1 MMYGVK
7 NNTLNTTNNQQVTIT
22 MINVMGKS
30 TPSSRTPPLIQKRVL
45 LDIIVLSVLA
55 IFFVKFYNLIHSALP
70 PKFSTQSNRILQDQ
84 EIELNWERQH
94 VFDLQQT
101 LGKVS
106 ESQEALGVDEIES
119 A

>member
-7 NNTLNTTNNQQVTIT
+7 HNTLNTTNNQQVTII
-22 MINVMGKS
+22 MIDVMRKS
-30 TPSSRTPPLIQKRVL
+30 TPSSRTPPLSIQKRVL

-55 IFFVKFYNLIHSALP
+55 IVFVKFYNPIHSALP
-70 PKFSTQSNRILQDQ
+70 PKFSEQSNRILQDQ

-106 ESQEALGVDEIES
+106 ESQKALENFLR
-119 A
+119 